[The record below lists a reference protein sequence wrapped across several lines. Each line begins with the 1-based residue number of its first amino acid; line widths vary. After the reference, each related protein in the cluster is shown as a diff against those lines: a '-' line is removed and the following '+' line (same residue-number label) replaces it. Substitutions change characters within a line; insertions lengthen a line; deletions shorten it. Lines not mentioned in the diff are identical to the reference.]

1 MSQKKTVSRNIV
13 VVLAALAMVALIGLG
28 ASLIVYSQQSNSLKD
43 KDNQIASLQSNSGTS
58 GAPKLVS
65 LGLNYTDDRSDP
77 NAPFLHITGYVVNV
91 GSTKAN
97 NCTLQ
102 VNAVQNGNVTA
113 LDTTKTIT
121 SLDAGAYETID
132 LQFPYTGEALTFY
145 TSNLSWTN

>member
-1 MSQKKTVSRNIV
+1 VSQKKTVSRNIV

-43 KDNQIASLQSNSGTS
+43 KDNQIASLQGSS

-65 LGLNYTDDRSDP
+65 IGLNYTDDRSDP
-77 NAPFLHITGYVVNV
+77 NAPFLHITGFVVNV
-91 GSTKAN
+91 GNTKAN
-97 NCTLQ
+97 NCTIQ

-113 LDTTKTIT
+113 LDTAKTIT

-132 LQFPYTGEALTFY
+132 LQFPYTGEALTAY